1 MSSKAKQPQVKL
13 SKEQEEALLTARAAH
28 ETLVGGVKEKAAP
41 KGTPKKK
48 AAKPKKKAAPK
59 KPTTKKTTSKPKKA
73 AAKAATKAKAAHRE
87 KEVSKITGGKKSLDK
102 NAEMKFRV
110 TFKSGNRWR
119 DAGDYPDLETGMV
132 RFSRLKRSLYRNE
145 VVCITN
151 LENHR
156 AVSADGM
163 LTTTAEDI
171 KYKEDYAP
179 GQVSFPS
186 PQPIPNPKGNGKV
199 HSNKKSSDR
208 PPTVQELFGEDFE
221 ETETDYKGADGGERD

>member
-1 MSSKAKQPQVKL
+1 MSSKTQVKL
-13 SKEQEEALLTARAAH
+13 SKAQEEAQLTARAAH
-28 ETLVGGVKEKAAP
+28 EQLIGQVKEKPAP
-41 KGTPKKK
+41 KGKEKK
-48 AAKPKKKAAPK
+48 AAKPKPKPKAKTKTP
-59 KPTTKKTTSKPKKA
+59 PKKTTSKPKKA
-73 AAKAATKAKAAHRE
+73 KGKAAMKAKADKRE
-87 KEVSKITGGKKSLDK
+87 KEVSKIEGGKKSLDK

-179 GQVSFPS
+179 GQVSFPT
-186 PQPIPNPKGNGKV
+186 PQPVPKVKTKGNGKV

-208 PPTVQELFGEDFE
+208 APTVQELFGDNFE

>member
-1 MSSKAKQPQVKL
+1 MSSKGKVKL
-13 SKEQEEALLTARAAH
+13 SKAQEEASLTAKAAH
-28 ETLVGGVKEKAAP
+28 DLLVGQVKEKAAP
-41 KGTPKKK
+41 KGKPKK
-48 AAKPKKKAAPK
+48 AATPKPKPKAKPK
-59 KPTTKKTTSKPKKA
+59 STTKKTSSKPKKA
-73 AAKAATKAKAAHRE
+73 KAKAAMKQKAEQRD

-156 AVSADGM
+156 AVSAEGM
-163 LTTTAEDI
+163 LTTTAEDA

-179 GQVSFPS
+179 GQVSFQDP
-186 PQPIPNPKGNGKV
+186 PKTNGKV
-199 HSNKKSSDR
+199 RSNKKSEDR
-208 PPTVQELFGEDFE
+208 PPTVQELFGDNFE
-221 ETETDYKGADGGERD
+221 ETETDYKGADAD